1 MAAELTSTKLN
12 PESHLI
18 LVMKPPTSLGS
29 TELITGFVQDQP
41 LLRLPQELARRNFK
55 TVQRAVEREK
65 EYVLPALK
73 EAANASLSNAN
84 TPDQTLA
91 ALDAM
96 ITRMQ
101 GLKRKMESLQEEE
114 RRIQTQSRKRIQHLE
129 AMHKI
134 PSLADVKYDQ
144 WSRVRLDRLLVDH
157 MLRSGYSESAKQLAE
172 ERDIEGLVDLSV
184 FTQCQ
189 RVVESLRRGD
199 TKEALQWCGE
209 NKAAL
214 KKSNHNLEFELRLQ
228 QYIEM
233 VRTQDRSKKLEAILH
248 ARKYLTL
255 NHASQNSEVMRAA
268 GLLVFNQDT
277 RAEPYKTLFSQN
289 RWKFLAD
296 LFVET
301 HHELLSLPSQPLLH
315 IALSA
320 GLSALKTPLCHS
332 AYTSSSSN
340 SQSTITSVCPIC
352 STELNDLA
360 RKMPYAHH
368 SKSYVEGDAIVL
380 PNGRVYGKARL
391 LGISKNLGVVET
403 GKVKDPTTG
412 EVFDESEMKKV
423 YIL

>member
-1 MAAELTSTKLN
+1 MAAELTSIKLN
-12 PESHLI
+12 PESHII
-18 LVMKPPTSLGS
+18 L
-29 TELITGFVQDQP
+29 DQP
-41 LLRLPQELARRNFK
+41 LLRLPNDLARRNFK
-55 TVQRAVEREK
+55 SVQRSVEREK
-65 EYVLPALK
+65 EYVIPALK
-73 EAANASLSNAN
+73 EAANASLSNTQ

-96 ITRMQ
+96 LSRMQ
-101 GLKRKMESLQEEE
+101 GLKRKMQSLQEEE
-114 RRIQTQSRKRIQHLE
+114 KRIQNQSRKRIQHLE
-129 AMHKI
+129 ALHKI

-157 MLRSGYSESAKQLAE
+157 MLRSGYSESAKQLAQ
-172 ERDIEGLVDLSV
+172 ERDIEDLVDLGV

-189 RVVESLRRGD
+189 RIVECLRQGE

-214 KKSNHNLEFELRLQ
+214 KKSQHNLEFELRLQ
-228 QYIEM
+228 QYIEL
-233 VRTQDRSKKLEAILH
+233 VRSRDQTKKIEAIAH
-248 ARKYLTL
+248 AKRYLVT
-255 NHASQNSEVMRAA
+255 NQDTQNKEIMRAA
-268 GLLVFNQDT
+268 GMLVITPDT
-277 RAEPYKTLFSQN
+277 RAEPYKTLFSTD
-289 RWKFLAD
+289 RWKFLSD
-296 LFVET
+296 LFIKT

-340 SQSTITSVCPIC
+340 SASTATSVCPIC

-368 SKSYVEGDAIVL
+368 SKSYVEGDSIVL
-380 PNGRVYGKARL
+380 PNGRVYSKSRL
-391 LGISKNLGVVET
+391 LDISKQVGSVED

-412 EVFDESEMKKV
+412 EVFPESDMKKV

>member
-1 MAAELTSTKLN
+1 MAAELTSIKLN

-18 LVMKPPTSLGS
+18 L
-29 TELITGFVQDQP
+29 DQP
-41 LLRLPQELARRNFK
+41 LLRLPHELARRNFK
-55 TVQRAVEREK
+55 TVQRVVEREK

-73 EAANASLSNAN
+73 EAANASLSNTH

-96 ITRMQ
+96 ISRMQ
-101 GLKRKMESLQEEE
+101 GLKRKMQSLQEEE
-114 RRIQTQSRKRIQHLE
+114 KKIQTQSRKRIQHLE
-129 AMHKI
+129 TLHKI

-157 MLRSGYSESAKQLAE
+157 MLRSGYSESASQLAK
-172 ERDIEGLVDLSV
+172 ERDVEDLVDLEV

-189 RVVESLRRGD
+189 RVVESLQRGE

-214 KKSNHNLEFELRLQ
+214 KKSQHNLEFELRLQ

-233 VRTQDRSKKLEAILH
+233 VRTQDQSKKIDAINH
-248 ARKYLTL
+248 ARKYLV
-255 NHASQNSEVMRAA
+255 SYQDPDSKEIQRAA
-268 GLLVFNQDT
+268 GMLVFAQDT
-277 RAEPYKTLFSQN
+277 RAEPYKTFFSQD
-289 RWKFLAD
+289 RWRFLSD
-296 LFVET
+296 LFVKT

-340 SQSTITSVCPIC
+340 SQSTTTSVCPIC
-352 STELNDLA
+352 STELNELA

-368 SKSYVEGDAIVL
+368 SKSYVEGDPIVL

-391 LGISKNLGVVET
+391 MDISKNVGSVES
-403 GKVKDPTTG
+403 GKIKDPTTG
-412 EVFDESEMKKV
+412 EVFGEDEMKKV
-423 YIL
+423 YIM

>member
-12 PESHLI
+12 PESHII
-18 LVMKPPTSLGS
+18 L
-29 TELITGFVQDQP
+29 DQP
-41 LLRLPQELARRNFK
+41 LLRLPHELARRNFK

-65 EYVLPALK
+65 EYVIPALK
-73 EAANASLSNAN
+73 ETAAASLSNTQ

-96 ITRMQ
+96 ISRMQ

-114 RRIQTQSRKRIQHLE
+114 KKIHNQSRKRIQHLE
-129 AMHKI
+129 TLHKI

-144 WSRVRLDRLLVDH
+144 WSRGVED
-157 MLRSGYSESAKQLAE
+157 
-172 ERDIEGLVDLSV
+172 LVDLDV

-189 RVVESLRRGD
+189 RVVDSLRRGE

-214 KKSNHNLEFELRLQ
+214 KKSQHNLEFELRLQ

-233 VRTQDRSKKLEAILH
+233 VRTQDKSKKVEAIIH
-248 ARKYLTL
+248 AKKYLIP
-255 NHASQNSEVMRAA
+255 NHQSQNSEIMRAA
-268 GLLVFNQDT
+268 GLLVFTQDT
-277 RAEPYKTLFSQN
+277 RAEPYKSLFALE
-289 RWKFLAD
+289 RWRFLAK
-296 LFVET
+296 LFIET

-340 SQSTITSVCPIC
+340 SQSTSTSVCPIC
-352 STELNDLA
+352 STELNELA

-368 SKSYVEGDAIVL
+368 SKSYVESDPIVL
-380 PNGRVYGKARL
+380 PNGRVYGKQRL
-391 LGISKNLGVVET
+391 VEISRKMGSVES
-403 GKVKDPTTG
+403 GNVKDPTTG
-412 EVFDESEMKKV
+412 EVFHEGEMKKV
-423 YIL
+423 YIM